1 MDEHLVADKHHAG
14 NRHLAQEG
22 GGTQSAHIA
31 NVAAHQLHAFPAH
44 LNGVKAQC
52 APAAHQIDVQ
62 NGSHHIAHHGEVG
75 RTVQPQK
82 KHTRIEQCREQ
93 RERHKPKHVF
103 HSQWREPFGPSEQL
117 YHLRGK

>member
-1 MDEHLVADKHHAG
+1 MPPLRLPSIMDEHLVADKHHAG

-52 APAAHQIDVQ
+52 APAAHQIEYYHQ
-62 NGSHHIAHHGEVG
+62 CTYRGTYGTCQCGTEHSPAKGED
-75 RTVQPQK
+75 
-82 KHTRIEQCREQ
+82 EQIIQ
-93 RERHKPKHVF
+93 
-103 HSQWREPFGPSEQL
+103 
-117 YHLRGK
+117 